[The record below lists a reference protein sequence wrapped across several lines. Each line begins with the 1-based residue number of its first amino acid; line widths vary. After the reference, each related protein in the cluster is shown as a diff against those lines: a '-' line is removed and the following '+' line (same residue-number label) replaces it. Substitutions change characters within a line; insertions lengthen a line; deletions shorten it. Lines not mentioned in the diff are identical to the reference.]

1 MYPTITMTAP
11 AAWNVAWLGTA
22 LERMM
27 KRIVDGNTRRALLR
41 LDDRMLNDLG
51 LTRNYVETGNLD
63 MIEIGN
69 R

>member
-11 AAWNVAWLGTA
+11 AAWNVAWLRTA

-63 MIEIGN
+63 MIEIGT